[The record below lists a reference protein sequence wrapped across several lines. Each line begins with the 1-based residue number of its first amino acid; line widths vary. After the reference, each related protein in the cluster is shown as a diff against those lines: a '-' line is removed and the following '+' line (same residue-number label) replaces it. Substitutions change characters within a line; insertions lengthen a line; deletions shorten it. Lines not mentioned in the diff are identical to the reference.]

1 MIPLSPPVIF
11 LTGDIFR
18 QIKELDLS
26 EYGFSASS
34 TIPAEW
40 IESDAD
46 NINGSDNILVV
57 HGNVSQGQPR
67 FMAIIGYVVI
77 TQIASTNNT
86 YQNRLKLVTP
96 SDSKPRMFLIG
107 YYNTTISGDNLR
119 EIRVS
124 SDISHS
130 GYYYPQITELRVMK
144 YGVISNIDK
153 WGISIVKDQEASIAF
168 IEGYTTSTVI
178 TTASPSGIES
188 YSYNRYPGQFSENYP
203 GLSVLEQVRE
213 GFPMYAPTNTQIPG
227 MPPFLIWESR
237 IFARCDRAYIEM
249 GPEAL

>member
-11 LTGDIFR
+11 LTGDIFK

-26 EYGFSASS
+26 EYGFSVSS

-40 IESDAD
+40 IESDTD
-46 NINGSDNILVV
+46 SINGSDNILVV

-67 FMAIIGYVVI
+67 FMAVIGYVVI

-86 YQNRLKLVTP
+86 YKNRLKLVTP
-96 SDSKPRMFLIG
+96 SDSKPRIFLIG

-124 SDISHS
+124 SDIGSN
-130 GYYYPQITELRVMK
+130 GYYPQITELRIMK
-144 YGVISNIDK
+144 YGVISNIDQ

-168 IEGYTTSTVI
+168 IEGYTTSMGIVI
-178 TTASPSGIES
+178 ASHSGIDS
-188 YSYNRYPGQFSENYP
+188 YSYNQYPGQFNVNYP
-203 GLSVLEQVRE
+203 GVSVLEQVRE

-227 MPPFLIWESR
+227 MPPFLVWESR
-237 IFARCDRAYIEM
+237 IFARCGRAYIEM

>member
-26 EYGFSASS
+26 EYGFSVSS

-40 IESDAD
+40 IESDTD
-46 NINGSDNILVV
+46 SINGSNNILVV

-67 FMAIIGYVVI
+67 FMAVIGYVTI

-96 SDSKPRMFLIG
+96 SDSKPRIFLIG
-107 YYNTTISGDNLR
+107 YYNTTISGDRLR

-124 SDISHS
+124 ADISS
-130 GYYYPQITELRVMK
+130 RQYYQQITELRVMK
-144 YGVISNIDK
+144 YGVISNIDQ
-153 WGISIVKDQEASIAF
+153 WGISIAKDQEASIAF
-168 IEGYTTSTVI
+168 IEGYTPSTVI
-178 TTASPSGIES
+178 VTASPTGIDS
-188 YSYNRYPGQFSENYP
+188 YSYNQYPGQFNPNYP
-203 GLSVLEQVRE
+203 GLSVLQQERV
-213 GFPMYAPTNTQIPG
+213 GFPMYVPTNTQIPG
-227 MPPFLIWESR
+227 MPPFLVWESR
-237 IFARCDRAYIEM
+237 IFARCGRAYIEM

>member
-26 EYGFSASS
+26 EYGFSVSS

-40 IESDAD
+40 IESDTD
-46 NINGSDNILVV
+46 SINGSDNILVV

-67 FMAIIGYVVI
+67 FMAVIGYVVI

-86 YQNRLKLVTP
+86 YKNRLKLVTP

-107 YYNTTISGDNLR
+107 YYNTTLSGDKLR

-124 SDISHS
+124 ADIGSD

-144 YGVISNIDK
+144 YGIISNIGQ

-168 IEGYTTSTVI
+168 IEGYTVPECAV
-178 TTASPSGIES
+178 TASTTGIDS
-188 YSYNRYPGQFSENYP
+188 YSYNQYPGQFNQNYP
-203 GLSVLEQVRE
+203 GLSVLHKQRV
-213 GFPMYAPTNTQIPG
+213 GFPIYVPTNTQIPG
-227 MPPFLIWESR
+227 MPPFLVWESR
-237 IFARCDRAYIEM
+237 IFARCGRAYIEM

>member
-18 QIKELDLS
+18 KIKELDLS
-26 EYGFSASS
+26 EYGFSVSS

-40 IESDAD
+40 IESDTD
-46 NINGSDNILVV
+46 SINGSNNILVV

-67 FMAIIGYVVI
+67 FMAVIGYVAI

-86 YQNRLKLVTP
+86 YKNRLKLVTP
-96 SDSKPRMFLIG
+96 SDSKPKMFLIG

-124 SDISHS
+124 SDIGTNGH
-130 GYYYPQITELRVMK
+130 YPQITELRIMK
-144 YGVISNIDK
+144 YGVISNIDQ

-168 IEGYTTSTVI
+168 IEGYTTSMVI
-178 TTASPSGIES
+178 TIASPSGIDS
-188 YSYNRYPGQFSENYP
+188 YSYTQFPGQFNSNYP

-213 GFPMYAPTNTQIPG
+213 GFPLYAPTNTQIPG
-227 MPPFLIWESR
+227 MPPFLVWESR